1 MGPLKQPPPVR
12 RIVVDDEPTVVE
24 PPKGNGTSEA
34 AKSGAAALLSAPRK
48 RGGRR
53 GQVKPRMKIDEL
65 GVAYAGKPAV
75 KGVSL
80 TVNQGEVLALIG
92 PSGSSIRPRRP
103 PAAGPSPS
111 TTRTST

>member
-12 RIVVDDEPTVVE
+12 RIVVDEEPTIVE
-24 PPKGNGTSEA
+24 PPKSSNGTTETT
-34 AKSGAAALLSAPRK
+34 KTGAAALLSAPRK
-48 RGGRR
+48 REGRK

-65 GVAYAGKPAV
+65 GVAYAGKAAV

-92 PSGSSIRPRRP
+92 PSGC
-103 PAAGPSPS
+103 GK
-111 TTRTST
+111 TTL